1 MELVEVEITGQAIT
15 ARYGTLSTGTILR
28 TDWEFAKHLVEDCAA
43 AKYTVTK
50 TAKAAELSKKPAAA
64 QKKTPK

>member
-28 TDWEFAKHLVEDCAA
+28 TDSEFAKHLVEDCAA
-43 AKYTVTK
+43 AKYTAAR
-50 TAKAAELSKKPAAA
+50 TAKAVELPKKPAAA
-64 QKKTPK
+64 QKKTTK